1 MSGLRTWGGD
11 PRCTAGAR
19 QHPVSSRRAPER
31 VRPWAF
37 AFGTLAD
44 GFLPFQDA
52 TGGEVEVHLGS
63 LVMKAV
69 QARHPGA
76 VGSAAE
82 SAAKLGDDSAGGKVR
97 GLEPRAVLEWP

>member
-1 MSGLRTWGGD
+1 M
-11 PRCTAGAR
+11 
-19 QHPVSSRRAPER
+19 
-31 VRPWAF
+31 RPWAF

-52 TGGEVEVHLGS
+52 SGGEVEVHLGS